1 MVEKVF
7 ATRLKELRIQG
18 ELSQKELGDKVE
30 LTQRKIS
37 KLETL
42 QLIPSPQIIA
52 DLAKF
57 FEVTTDY
64 LLGLE
69 D

>member
-1 MVEKVF
+1 MTEEFF
-7 ATRLKELRIQG
+7 AKRLKELRVENG
-18 ELSQKELGDKVE
+18 LSQDELGHNVG

-37 KLETL
+37 KLETM
-42 QLIPSPQIIA
+42 QLVPSPQIIVNI
-52 DLAKF
+52 AKYF
-57 FEVTTDY
+57 NVSADY